1 MTLSPSSRPSNSER
15 RTHLSTQTS
24 SPVCNST
31 PSAPNWP
38 AHAKPPSRE
47 FKGHLRFANG
57 SSPRHRDST
66 SRPCSTR
73 TSRRLSASTF
83 QLSSEGPCS
92 ASKHPEMPSS
102 RPSLVR
108 SAPEPCP
115 LQSKGLHL
123 NPVLEERQDDIL
135 DSDLLQFQE
144 IPSTVHGIFH
154 GNIPEDDSTSGHMD
168 HKETD
173 TEPMATSV
181 ARRRRTAS
189 ITPPH

>member
-15 RTHLSTQTS
+15 RTRPSTQTS

-31 PSAPNWP
+31 PSASNRP

-47 FKGHLRFANG
+47 FRAT
-57 SSPRHRDST
+57 SDSRT
-66 SRPCSTR
+66 VPAHVTATPLPAHVPSTR

-92 ASKHPEMPSS
+92 ASKSTQKCQFS

-108 SAPEPCP
+108 FNRTLPPSNRRAFT
-115 LQSKGLHL
+115 SIRFSRSG
-123 NPVLEERQDDIL
+123 RQDIL
-135 DSDLLQFQE
+135 
-144 IPSTVHGIFH
+144 IPTSCNSRKFRPRSTASSTATS
-154 GNIPEDDSTSGHMD
+154 PRMTSTSGHMD

-181 ARRRRTAS
+181 AR
-189 ITPPH
+189 